1 MAEIKLTFIGSG
13 DAFGSG
19 GRLSTCFYV
28 EVSGSGFL
36 IDCGASSIPGL
47 KMNGVNL
54 DDIDTVLITHF
65 HGDHFGGLP
74 FFLLEA
80 AVYRR
85 GKPITIVSPP
95 GCKEKVSQLL
105 SLLYPGTE
113 VLEKLNIRFLEYQP
127 FETIDTNQLTV
138 QAFPVIHSEAA
149 LPHGL
154 RIHIADKIISYSGDT
169 EWSDNLIPLSADAD
183 LFICECNFFSLEV
196 KGHMNYRDLKSRVP
210 GLTSKKIILTHFDNE
225 MLNNI
230 DQVDVECAFDGMI
243 VKI

>member
-1 MAEIKLTFIGSG
+1 MAEIKLTFIGTG

-28 EVSGSGFL
+28 KAPDFGFL

-47 KMNGVNL
+47 KMNG
-54 DDIDTVLITHF
+54 IDTNDIGTILITHF
-65 HGDHFGGLP
+65 HGDHFAGLS

-85 GKPITIVSPP
+85 EKPITIVSPAR
-95 GCKEKVSQLL
+95 CKDKVSQLL

-113 VLEKLNIRFLEYQP
+113 VLDKLNISFLEYQP
-127 FETIDTNQLTV
+127 FETIVTGGLKV
-138 QAFPVIHSEAA
+138 QAYPVIHSEASF
-149 LPHGL
+149 PHGL

-169 EWSDNLIPLSADAD
+169 EWTDNLIPLSADAD
-183 LFICECNFFSLEV
+183 LFICECNFFNLQV
-196 KGHMNYRDLKSRVP
+196 RGHMNYQSLKSRLP
-210 GLTSKKIILTHFDNE
+210 GLTCKKIILTHFDNE

-230 DQVDVECAFDGMI
+230 DQIDAECAFDGMKVDI
-243 VKI
+243 